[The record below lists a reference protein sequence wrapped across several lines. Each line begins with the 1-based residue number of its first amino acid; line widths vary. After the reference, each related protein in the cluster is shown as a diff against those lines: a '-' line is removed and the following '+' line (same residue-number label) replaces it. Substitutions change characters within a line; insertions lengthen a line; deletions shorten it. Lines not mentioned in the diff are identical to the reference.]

1 MESININGAIL
12 SGEAISAIK
21 NIQECKDVHLETID
35 NQINLL
41 ISQRGNIQESDGEI
55 MERLEDL
62 NLLKGLVKSICNG
75 INNEQKEKSNI

>member
-12 SGEAISAIK
+12 SSEAITAIRD
-21 NIQECKDVHLETID
+21 IQECKDVHLETID

-41 ISQRGNIQESDGEI
+41 ISQRSNIQESDGEI

-75 INNEQKEKSNI
+75 ISNEQKEKSHV